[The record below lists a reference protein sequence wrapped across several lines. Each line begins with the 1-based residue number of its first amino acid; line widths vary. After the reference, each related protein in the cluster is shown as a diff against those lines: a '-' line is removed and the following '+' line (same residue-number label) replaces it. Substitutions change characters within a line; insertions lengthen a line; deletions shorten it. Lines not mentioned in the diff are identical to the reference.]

1 MALPS
6 RPGGSQ
12 HAAHYLCDGVQTAAL
27 QATLTHTAHLLNFPS
42 GAVSIANDTSL
53 HTLAFT
59 GDLEVPVF
67 SRVNTPCDLVIDS
80 ARAVAIPDLSSRESP
95 FGDPYHRVV
104 SREEDVGASPGGDWP
119 LLTAAGVRAY
129 LGVPLR
135 GREGTVVGSLCLM
148 DTEPHPVTA
157 AQTEL
162 LQVQAEIVEDHLD
175 LHRRRSELGLIF
187 EREARSSPEGRVN
200 GRGRP
205 GVRSAGTTRL
215 AAAVQDLRRGLGAG
229 EIVAHYEP
237 IVDVVTG
244 QVQAFEALAR
254 WHHPRRGL
262 LHPAAFIPLAED
274 SDLIIDLDLAVLADA
289 VGQLARWQG
298 EHPELRVNVNL
309 SGRHLAHLDCVQRIH
324 DVVTRAG
331 VAASSVGLEITESAL
346 IALTPQATSFVQQL
360 RDIGFP
366 IFFDD
371 FGTGWAS
378 LSYLL
383 HLPADAVKIDRSFTA
398 ALATPTGDALV
409 RALLT
414 LTRELG
420 LATVVEGVGSAAA
433 AARTRELGCRWVQGH
448 YYSPALPA
456 AELQW

>member
-1 MALPS
+1 
-6 RPGGSQ
+6 
-12 HAAHYLCDGVQTAAL
+12 
-27 QATLTHTAHLLNFPS
+27 
-42 GAVSIANDTSL
+42 
-53 HTLAFT
+53 
-59 GDLEVPVF
+59 
-67 SRVNTPCDLVIDS
+67 
-80 ARAVAIPDLSSRESP
+80 
-95 FGDPYHRVV
+95 
-104 SREEDVGASPGGDWP
+104 
-119 LLTAAGVRAY
+119 
-129 LGVPLR
+129 
-135 GREGTVVGSLCLM
+135 
-148 DTEPHPVTA
+148 
-157 AQTEL
+157 
-162 LQVQAEIVEDHLD
+162 
-175 LHRRRSELGLIF
+175 
-187 EREARSSPEGRVN
+187 
-200 GRGRP
+200 
-205 GVRSAGTTRL
+205 
-215 AAAVQDLRRGLGAG
+215 
-229 EIVAHYEP
+229 
-237 IVDVVTG
+237 
-244 QVQAFEALAR
+244 
-254 WHHPRRGL
+254 
-262 LHPAAFIPLAED
+262 
-274 SDLIIDLDLAVLADA
+274 
-289 VGQLARWQG
+289 
-298 EHPELRVNVNL
+298 VNL
-309 SGRHLAHLDCVQRIH
+309 PGRHLAHLDCVQRIH